1 MSYFKE
7 GDSDSH
13 SQHYNTLT
21 GLPSLMTN
29 SASSANSVSS
39 SLFKELLGETTTDS
53 LLFLGAGKC
62 VEE

>member
-39 SLFKELLGETTTDS
+39 SLFKGLGETTTDS